1 MILNFWLNK
10 QHQADLWV
18 LNRDGYCDNNCFC
31 KNAYIMSMC
40 SIMAEL

>member
-18 LNRDGYCDNNCFC
+18 LNRDGYCDNNFFC
-31 KNAYIMSMC
+31 KIAYIMSVC
-40 SIMAEL
+40 SNMTEL